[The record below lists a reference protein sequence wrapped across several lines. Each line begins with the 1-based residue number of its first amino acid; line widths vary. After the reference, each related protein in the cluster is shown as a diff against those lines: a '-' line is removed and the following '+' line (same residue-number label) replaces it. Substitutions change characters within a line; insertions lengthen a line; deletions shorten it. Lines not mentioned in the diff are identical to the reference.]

1 MNGSE
6 AGSGSPS
13 GESSPGSGGSSRR
26 PRGVVAAVVVL
37 VSLLVIG
44 VAVVI
49 GLRLGGNYLGE
60 QTSTGPFQT
69 STKATTTRASRKSR
83 TATPTTTTARR
94 TDQCDARTINTDLG
108 YPGSGAR
115 IIDCGGGWAVM
126 ASEHSGDPY
135 WVVYRNGRWQTRRD
149 VSMYLMTCPDEAI
162 AKGAPAWMANK
173 HLDDCTASTAPTTR
187 ERETTRSRPRSTTP
201 SPSVAPSPRPTPS
214 VAPTM
219 SPSSSPSPTSPTVPT
234 ETTEVTTTTTTH
246 TGDAPADMEDT
257 E

>member
-13 GESSPGSGGSSRR
+13 GGSSPGAGGSSRR

-37 VSLLVIG
+37 VALLVIG
-44 VAVVI
+44 IAVVI

-69 STKATTTRASRKSR
+69 STKATTTRTSRKSR
-83 TATPTTTTARR
+83 TSTPTTTTTARR
-94 TDQCDARTINTDLG
+94 TAQCDARTINTDLG
-108 YPGSGAR
+108 YPDSGSR

-173 HLDDCTASTAPTTR
+173 HLGNCPELNPTTR

-201 SPSVAPSPRPTPS
+201 SPSVAPSPRPSPS
-214 VAPTM
+214 VAPTV
-219 SPSSSPSPTSPTVPT
+219 SPSSSPSTTSPTVPT
-234 ETTEVTTTTTTH
+234 ETTEVTTTTH